1 MITLGLDS
9 SEAHGGVALV
19 SDGALLGEVLLEEP
33 LRHSEELLPAV
44 ERLIDSCGIER
55 EGIARVSVNRGPG
68 SFTGL
73 RIGLSSAKGFGQ
85 ALGIPVFGV
94 DGTVAYRTRV
104 TSRRVCVIVA
114 NRRELFY
121 VQWFVGEK
129 PRGDAVRVM
138 TGRELLDR
146 LSRETKELTAVGS
159 GVEVLRPELS
169 ELLQV
174 KLAPPELNRP
184 SPAWIARL
192 GEGVEGDDELY
203 TLEPLYVE
211 PAIRKLA
218 A

>member
-9 SEAHGGVALV
+9 SEAHGGAALV
-19 SDGALLGEVLLEEP
+19 RDGVLLGEVLLEGP
-33 LRHSEELLPAV
+33 LRHSEELLPAG

-55 EGIARVSVNRGPG
+55 REIARVSVNRGPG

-85 ALGIPVFGV
+85 ALGIPVRGV
-94 DGTVAYRTRV
+94 DGTVAYRMRV
-104 TSRRVCVIVA
+104 ASRRVCVIVA

-121 VQWFVGEK
+121 VRWFAGEK
-129 PRGDAVRVM
+129 PRDAGVRVL
-138 TGRELLDR
+138 TRRELLDR
-146 LSRETKELTAVGS
+146 LRQETKELTAVGS
-159 GVEVLRPELS
+159 GVEALRPELS
-169 ELLQV
+169 EMPQV
-174 KLAPPELNRP
+174 VLAPPELNRP

-192 GEGVEGDDELY
+192 GEEMGEGDELY

>member
-9 SEAHGGVALV
+9 SEAHGGAALV
-19 SDGALLGEVLLEEP
+19 SDGVLLGEALLEEP

-44 ERLIDSCGIER
+44 ERLIASCGIDR
-55 EGIARVSVNRGPG
+55 RGIARVGVNRGPG

-73 RIGLSSAKGFGQ
+73 RIGLSTAKGFGQ

-94 DGTVAYRTRV
+94 DGTLAYRTRV

-114 NRRELFY
+114 NRRDLFY
-121 VQWFVGEK
+121 VRYFAGGK
-129 PRGDAVRVM
+129 PRGDEVEVL

-146 LSRETKELTAVGS
+146 LRREAKELTAVGS
-159 GVEVLRPELS
+159 GAEVLRPELS
-169 ELLQV
+169 ELPRV
-174 KLAPPELNRP
+174 RLAPPELNRP

-192 GEGVEGDDELY
+192 GERMERDDELY